1 MIDVR
6 LTYANYLIEIAFLVT
21 DLINYTLYSSDP
33 ITRVS
38 LVVIS
43 KLSSNS
49 SLIEILT
56 ILG

>member
-1 MIDVR
+1 LIDVR

-38 LVVIS
+38 LVLMS
-43 KLSSNS
+43 
-49 SLIEILT
+49 
-56 ILG
+56 